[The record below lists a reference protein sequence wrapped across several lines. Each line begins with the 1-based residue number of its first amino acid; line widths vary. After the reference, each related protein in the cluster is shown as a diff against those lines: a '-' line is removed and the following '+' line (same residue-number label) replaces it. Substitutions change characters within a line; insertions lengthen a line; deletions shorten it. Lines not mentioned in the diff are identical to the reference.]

1 MSVACGSTCTFYID
15 EYGDLFRCGV
25 LNKKVEAAYS
35 IPFKIPMT
43 EPVVYVDVR
52 KDHAAI
58 ITRDRKLYVFGDGE
72 DGKLGTGFANKEI
85 NPKQIFVHS
94 GNTWDE
100 EHHIIKTVICENR
113 STIYLCENG
122 IVFASGHHTMR
133 ENDDAL
139 TRARARGWDAEQ
151 KILKYYS
158 MKRLFF
164 GIEMIAAAEYE
175 ALALSKDGNVFCWGY
190 IRQKW
195 TRHEHFNN
203 ELVTYIA
210 GGNKRYVAITEH
222 GNVYMWKST
231 TSPKL
236 VESENLFHGSK
247 PRVAA
252 CAGIVTYV
260 VTEDGSLWL
269 SGSLEENRW
278 RTSFNFDFRKVIFEE
293 NTKIMS
299 VSTSSGHTAALAT
312 DGELWTW
319 GNNSHKQ
326 LGREK
331 IAAEEDEDEEDEDED
346 EDEEDSPP
354 IPKKINR
361 NCYAITQTKHAR
373 VGYLHDTQPKTE
385 AMLHR
390 GIPVTSD
397 NINTIIRWL
406 YFPKLM
412 YWERWHAPQQ
422 KLELLV
428 TRAKMS
434 LRFGVDFLQTKL
446 SFITN

>member
-35 IPFKIPMT
+35 LPFKIPMT
-43 EPVVYVDVR
+43 EPVVYVHAG
-52 KDHAAI
+52 KNHAAI

-72 DGKLGTGFANKEI
+72 DGKLGTGFDNTEI
-85 NPKQIFVHS
+85 NPKQIFFS
-94 GNTWDE
+94 DY
-100 EHHIIKTVICENR
+100 HHKRFGEIKTVICENT
-113 STIYLCENG
+113 STICLCEKG
-122 IVFASGHHTMR
+122 TVFASG
-133 ENDDAL
+133 
-139 TRARARGWDAEQ
+139 
-151 KILKYYS
+151 S

-164 GIEMIAAAEYE
+164 GIEMIAAAEFE
-175 ALALSKDGNVFCWGY
+175 ALALSKDGNVFCWG
-190 IRQKW
+190 IRHKTW